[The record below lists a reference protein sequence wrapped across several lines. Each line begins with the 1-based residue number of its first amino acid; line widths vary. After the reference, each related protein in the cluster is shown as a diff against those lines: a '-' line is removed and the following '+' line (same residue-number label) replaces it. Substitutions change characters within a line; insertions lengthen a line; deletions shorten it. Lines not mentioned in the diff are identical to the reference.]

1 MIINDRI
8 DASER
13 INVNKTSKSKECNIY
28 HHWYFLNK
36 EFKFQPNVCNRY
48 HDFNRCHD
56 KWCL

>member
-1 MIINDRI
+1 MIYNDRI

-13 INVNKTSKSKECNIY
+13 IDVNKTSKSKECNIY

-36 EFKFQPNVCNRY
+36 EFKFQPNVYNRY

-56 KWCL
+56 K